1 MNADNFKKV
10 SFLKHDV
17 NHHHNYELIKS
28 GRQVLNL
35 PKEQVYNQHHSSI
48 HDFTLNPKNT
58 VAEYP
63 FTGNSSFYADF
74 ELPKIH
80 YCYH

>member
-1 MNADNFKKV
+1 MNSENVKKV
-10 SFLKHDV
+10 NFLRHDV
-17 NHHHNYELIKS
+17 NLHHNYELIKS
-28 GRQVLNL
+28 GRNVLNL

-58 VAEYP
+58 IADYP
-63 FTGNSSFYADF
+63 FTGNSNFYVDF
-74 ELPKIH
+74 ELPKLN